1 MLDVVNESTAAAP
14 VDPSLGERISD
25 PRRVRA
31 LAHPVRLDLMDA
43 LADGELTATECA
55 ELTGETVANCS
66 YHLRTLAKYGYIV
79 AGTRRGREK
88 PWRLASRGRDIR
100 PDLDDPT
107 SVAAVR
113 VMADLALDRS
123 VDQAK
128 AWFDRMAEED
138 AEWVDSSTIT
148 TTTTWAT
155 AEEFA
160 AISRVLQHVTEHLR
174 GRNDDPTLRP
184 VGARPIQVLGVAAVD
199 LAHEARERRRT

>member
-1 MLDVVNESTAAAP
+1 MVNEPTTPAP
-14 VDPSLGERISD
+14 PIDDSLGERISD

-43 LADGELTATECA
+43 LGDGELTATECA
-55 ELTGETVANCS
+55 EITGETVANCS

-88 PWRLASRGRDIR
+88 PWQLVSRSRDIR

-113 VMADLALDRS
+113 VMAELALDRS
-123 VDQAK
+123 VDHAK
-128 AWFDRMAEED
+128 AWFAEMTNED
-138 AEWVDSSTIT
+138 PEWIDSSTIT
-148 TTTTWAT
+148 TTSTWAT
-155 AEEFA
+155 VEEFA
-160 AISRVLQHVTEHLR
+160 AISSVLQHITEHLR

-184 VGARPIQVLGVAAVD
+184 AGARPIQVLGVAAVD
-199 LAHEARERRRT
+199 VAHETREARRT